1 LSAAASAEG
10 LGGRLEPAD
19 TSTYGRYVAI
29 RQIGSGAVGA
39 VFEAVDPLLSRRV
52 ALKILRP
59 DFPADGEAVAELH
72 ARLLREAQALAR
84 LAHPN
89 VVAVYDV
96 GRKADQVY
104 VAMEF
109 VDGTTLGDWVRAE
122 ARSWPEILDVFLQAA
137 RGLAAAHEAGVIHRD
152 FKPANVLVGR
162 PGRVCVTDF
171 GLARVTDGGP
181 ASLARA
187 GAGSDGSD
195 ESADELLTRAGKVLG
210 SPAFM
215 APEQLAGDPADGRS
229 DLFSFCVS
237 LWEALYGERPFR
249 ARSLG
254 GLRIAMAEGR
264 VRPAPA
270 GSTVPDWLRDVL
282 VHGLRHRPEDRPP
295 GMTALIAELE
305 RERTHEGLSRAE
317 RILREAEEFFPAHEK
332 VRAVSSLAVSLLQGA
347 MAVDAPVNAARE
359 RISRPDLPHLAR
371 VEISGRRLRALMEA
385 LGPYR
390 AMLSHLFAR
399 AGFEAD
405 PDGMVRFDVDRW
417 YPYVTL
423 MVFNHRDSFGPD
435 AAYDVGRT
443 YARVVLEGENVPR
456 GLDFDPRSFELGE
469 EAFNRGMRLD
479 GLTLDGLSE
488 PLGRAAGYRA
498 FERLGPGVIGVTAVG
513 TARCATTRGY
523 YAAVCEHFGHDT
535 TVEHVDG
542 PCRDQGGAECRYR
555 MTLVRAGPRR

>member
-1 LSAAASAEG
+1 M
-10 LGGRLEPAD
+10 EPAD

-29 RQIGSGAVGA
+29 RQIGAGAVGA

-52 ALKILRP
+52 ALKILRR
-59 DFPADGEAVAELH
+59 DFPADGEAIAELH

-89 VVAVYDV
+89 VVSVYDV
-96 GRKADQVY
+96 GRAGDQVY

-152 FKPANVLVGR
+152 FKPANVLVGGR
-162 PGRVCVTDF
+162 PARVCVTDF
-171 GLARVTDGGP
+171 GLARVTGSGP
-181 ASLARA
+181 ASIARGPA
-187 GAGSDGSD
+187 DGAEEPG
-195 ESADELLTRAGKVLG
+195 DELLTRAGKVLG

-215 APEQLAGDPADGRS
+215 APEQLAGEPADARS

-270 GSTVPDWLRDVL
+270 GSTVPGWLREVL
-282 VHGLRHRPEDRPP
+282 LHGLRNQPEDRPA
-295 GMTALIAELE
+295 GMPALIAELE
-305 RERTHEGLSRAE
+305 RERTHDGLSRAE

-332 VRAVSSLAVSLLQGA
+332 VRAVSSLAVSLLEGA
-347 MAVDAPVNAARE
+347 MAVEAPAGAARE
-359 RISRPDLPHLAR
+359 RISRPDLPNLPK

-405 PDGMVRFDVDRW
+405 PDGIVRFDVERW
-417 YPYVTL
+417 YPYVAL
-423 MVFNHRDSFGPD
+423 MVFNHRDAFGPD
-435 AAYDVGRT
+435 AAYEIGVT
-443 YARVVLEGENVPR
+443 YARVVLEGEGVPP
-456 GLDFDPRSFELGE
+456 GQDFDPRSFERAE

-479 GLTLDGLSE
+479 GVTLDQLPES
-488 PLGRAAGYRA
+488 LRRAAGYRA
-498 FERLGPGVIGVTAVG
+498 FERFAPDVLGMTAIG

-523 YAAVCEHFGHDT
+523 YATVCEHFGHPAI
-535 TVEHVDG
+535 VEHVEG
-542 PCRDQGGAECRYR
+542 PCRDHSGNECRYR
-555 MTLVRAGPRR
+555 LTLIGADRRP